1 MGILKGQVAVISG
14 AGTGLGRA
22 AAIAFAQEGANVV
35 LLGRRQHK
43 LDETASLISQ
53 AGPGTAR
60 TLVVPTDVSDEE
72 QVIHAVEA
80 ALHEFGRLDIVIN
93 NAAVFEP
100 GEVIELTRSEWE
112 RQIAVNLTGPFL
124 LTKAALPS
132 MRKAHFGRIINITSG
147 LAPNGAGGY
156 AAYSAAKAGLESL
169 TRTVADE
176 ENEHGILVNLFNPG
190 TLKTEMHAT
199 GKEPEVVT
207 PDLLRLA
214 TLPPGGPSGTLVTY

>member
-1 MGILKGQVAVISG
+1 MINLKGQVAVISG

-22 AAIAFAQEGANVV
+22 AAIAFAQEGVHVV
-35 LLGRRQHK
+35 LLGRRKQK
-43 LDETASLISQ
+43 LDETAALIQ
-53 AGPGTAR
+53 QTGTGAQS
-60 TLVVPTDVSDEE
+60 LVVPTDIASEE
-72 QVIHAVEA
+72 QINHAVEA
-80 ALHEFGRLDIVIN
+80 TLLTFGRLDIIMN

-100 GEVIELTRSEWE
+100 GEVIELTSGEWE
-112 RQIAVNLTGPFL
+112 RQIAINLTGPFL

-132 MRKAHFGRIINITSG
+132 MRKARYGRIINITSS
-147 LAPNGAGGY
+147 LASNGAGGY

-176 ENEHGILVNLFNPG
+176 ENEYGILVNLYNPG
-190 TLKTEMHAT
+190 TLRTEMHAT

-214 TLPPGGPSGTLVTY
+214 SLPPGGATGTLVTY